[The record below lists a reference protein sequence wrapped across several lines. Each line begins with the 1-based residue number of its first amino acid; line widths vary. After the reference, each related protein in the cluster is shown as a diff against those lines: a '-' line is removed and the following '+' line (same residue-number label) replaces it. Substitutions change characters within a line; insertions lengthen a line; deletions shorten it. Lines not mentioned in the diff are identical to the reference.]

1 MSALATAEAASN
13 ERVRQRYF
21 RPEAREQ
28 GLEILRQ
35 ELLED
40 RPRRITISRRI
51 ATLLR
56 EREANKEALE
66 AASARFLLPP
76 APTELTVTYRGPFG
90 PLKIEVD
97 PEWIREMLPDC
108 SPRSRRG
115 RRLRKLLRLHEE
127 HSLSF
132 GPVARSQASVPWSRR
147 GSGSKGSWKRWQRR
161 HVLWTP
167 SGPYNAALRA
177 AALLAVKLG
186 AFYEHKEAPAVLEA
200 LLKVAGAA

>member
-1 MSALATAEAASN
+1 MSALATAEASSN

-127 HSLSF
+127 HNALM
-132 GPVARSQASVPWSRR
+132 VARSQASVPWSRR
-147 GSGSKGSWKRWQRR
+147 GSGSKRSWQRWQRR
-161 HVLWTP
+161 LALWMP
-167 SGPYNAALRA
+167 PGPTTQPYGPLRCSR
-177 AALLAVKLG
+177 
-186 AFYEHKEAPAVLEA
+186 
-200 LLKVAGAA
+200 